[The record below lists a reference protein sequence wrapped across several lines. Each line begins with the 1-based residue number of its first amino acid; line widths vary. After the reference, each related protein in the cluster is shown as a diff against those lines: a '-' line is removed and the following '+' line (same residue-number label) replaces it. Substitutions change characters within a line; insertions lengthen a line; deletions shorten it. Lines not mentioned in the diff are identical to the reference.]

1 MSHIISKVQ
10 SLVRAGL
17 MPYWDVDPEEIDS
30 DGKPGINAIKRF
42 YGFLWFYAFTLLQD
56 CLTINQTI
64 ELFTRLVTYL
74 PDYLTIYQTIELFT
88 RLFNYLSDYLTS
100 FRTTKQVSRLLN

>member
-42 YGFLWFYAFTLLQD
+42 YGRKLRTDRNKLV
-56 CLTINQTI
+56 CLS
-64 ELFTRLVTYL
+64 LARLSNL
-74 PDYLTIYQTIELFT
+74 A
-88 RLFNYLSDYLTS
+88 
-100 FRTTKQVSRLLN
+100 